1 MSNQQQQIPLEA
13 PAHALQNM
21 MVQYDQEG
29 FRLVLMSGGP
39 ARMYV
44 LSPKHAKRIMLLLQ
58 KQIGEY
64 ESKFGELDTTL
75 SKAQGS
81 TETEGMGFK
90 TE

>member
-44 LSPKHAKRIMLLLQ
+44 LSPKHAKRIMLLLE
-58 KQIGEY
+58 KQINEY
-64 ESKFGELDTTL
+64 ESKFGELETTL
-75 SKAQGS
+75 PEAQGS
-81 TETEGMGFK
+81 TESEGLGFK